1 LTELL
6 VVDFV
11 GVGADELTAAD
22 VCFRVTLVVVG
33 DGEGLVVV

>member
-6 VVDFV
+6 VEDSV

-22 VCFRVTLVVVG
+22 VCFCATLVVVS